1 MLTWLFS
8 VTVSALRSLC
18 RNGAKPAR
26 PRDAP
31 LTRTHTASLS
41 MSDFERESSVASFPS
56 YEEDEEAVAA
66 DDIDDDG
73 AGTADAHDYDRDSA
87 RMRVP
92 MHAHHS

>member
-1 MLTWLFS
+1 
-8 VTVSALRSLC
+8 
-18 RNGAKPAR
+18 
-26 PRDAP
+26 
-31 LTRTHTASLS
+31 

-73 AGTADAHDYDRDSA
+73 AGPADAHDYDRDSA

-92 MHAHHS
+92 MHAHHSCSHHAQMTRGKMARTRRLCV